1 MKVLPL
7 ESERL
12 VIRQFAKEEAHLL
25 ASLASDRN
33 LIFGDMSYPYTLQHA
48 KDWLRISEV
57 RDDMYYY
64 AIVEKKTDRIV
75 GNIWI
80 SHVRNDR
87 TVDDGCLSYGLCAE
101 ARGKG
106 YATEAVRRI
115 IEFAFSEMKL
125 DKLRAETKG
134 TNLASHN
141 VLSKLGFSCVKKIK
155 DFQRDRFTNKSEDKW
170 FWELKN
176 EDKNSKK
183 I

>member
-1 MKVLPL
+1 MKVKQL
-7 ESERL
+7 ETERL
-12 VIRQFAKEEAHLL
+12 VLRQFAKEEANVL
-25 ASLASDRN
+25 ADLASDRN
-33 LIFGDMSYPYTLQHA
+33 LIFGDMNYPYSLQHA
-48 KDWLRISEV
+48 KDWLRISEA
-57 RDDMYYY
+57 RDNLYYY
-64 AIVEKKTDRIV
+64 AIVEKKTVKIV

-80 SHVRNDR
+80 SHVKKDCS
-87 TVDDGCLSYGLCAE
+87 VDDGCLSYGLCAE

-115 IEFAFSEMKL
+115 IEFAFSELKL

-155 DFQRDRFTNKSEDKW
+155 DFQRDRFTNGLEDKW

-176 EDKNSKK
+176 
-183 I
+183 